1 MTDKYI
7 LISYKRNRGTAT
19 ANCNMTSGGVI
30 NAPTM
35 SNIKYAYLRVFRTN
49 CGVKIR
55 RLVRNIIITGSSNKS
70 AKGRVSLVMI
80 LKYLSTVNNSLNIT
94 AFTYSKNGN
103 INLINTK

>member
-1 MTDKYI
+1 TDKYI

-35 SNIKYAYLRVFRTN
+35 SKIKYASLRVVRKS
-49 CGVKIR
+49 CGVTIL
-55 RLVRNIIITGSSNKS
+55 RLVNNIIMTGTANKS
-70 AKGRVSLVMI
+70 AKGNVSLI
-80 LKYLSTVNNSLNIT
+80 RNLKYLSTVNNSLNIPS
-94 AFTYSKNGN
+94 FNDSKNGN